1 MMLVQGV
8 CSPNSWQVVL
18 LDWPSAEDRF
28 KGQISHISC
37 KPLCVFCLLYLW
49 HRHKRSSCHAAA
61 QGTAIHRACSM
72 KGVTTLTGHNLQLRA
87 AMIAIVYL
95 NSLAFQGLSAGVLR
109 FGRTH
114 FAREI
119 HALKVV
125 ALITGGVGAAPSHTE
140 AMYCALQHVVMHRRS
155 NAWPPIACTCFQ
167 GHSHV
172 THIESTAATVCG
184 VHLACMVEVHHACWS
199 NPVPQASTLH
209 PNLVTEHVAT
219 HK

>member
-87 AMIAIVYL
+87 AMIAIVFFKQL
-95 NSLAFQGLSAGVLR
+95 RISRAIRWCPQIRPRALCEGDTCTQSGGPDHWGSGRSTQPHRGNVLCIAACGHAQKVKCMASNCMHLFLRAF
-109 FGRTH
+109 
-114 FAREI
+114 
-119 HALKVV
+119 
-125 ALITGGVGAAPSHTE
+125 
-140 AMYCALQHVVMHRRS
+140 
-155 NAWPPIACTCFQ
+155 TCD
-167 GHSHV
+167 
-172 THIESTAATVCG
+172 TY
-184 VHLACMVEVHHACWS
+184 
-199 NPVPQASTLH
+199 
-209 PNLVTEHVAT
+209 
-219 HK
+219 